1 MTRAEIHLNSPV
13 IIEKAIKLMNL
24 WDFHG
29 GLHLDG
35 HKQLSNHAAITPAD
49 IPPYLVLPLLQH
61 YGEPTEAIVT
71 VGEKVLKG
79 QPISRC
85 QGGTDCQR
93 VVSAP
98 IHAPTSGTVVAI
110 EPREVPHPSGLTAP
124 CIVIETDGEDTW
136 ATLHPLTDYSE
147 RTPAEVRKRI
157 AQAGIVGLGGAG
169 FPSHL
174 KLKPQGI
181 NTLVINGAECE
192 PYITCDDRLMREKP
206 HDIIRGAEV
215 LMHVLGGAQRCIV
228 AVEDNKMEA
237 YQALSEACRLENS
250 LNHSNGKRGIIEVVK
265 VPTLYPT
272 GSARHLVRVLT
283 GLEIGRAKSTEH
295 GIVVHNVETVRAV
308 YQAVIEGKPLISRV
322 MTVTGTGVET
332 PRNLEVMLGTPIK
345 NLIDQCGRKPFIR
358 RVAVGGS
365 MMGFTVPHDGMPVI
379 KTTTC
384 LMISTAEEIQAI
396 AAPSPCIRCG
406 VCENACPVNLL
417 PQQLYWHAK
426 AKDFK
431 RVQAHHLFDCIEC
444 GCCAYVCPS
453 HIPLVNYYRYAK
465 TEIRAT
471 ERARQQ
477 AEIAKQR
484 HEFKLFRIQREK
496 VEKAVKHQQKRLEIE
511 AAAQVAIDAA
521 VERSQAKKPDSYQ

>member
-1 MTRAEIHLNSPV
+1 
-13 IIEKAIKLMNL
+13 MNL

-98 IHAPTSGTVVAI
+98 IHAPTSGTVIAI
-110 EPREVPHPSGLTAP
+110 ESREVPHPSGLTAP
-124 CIVIETDGEDTW
+124 CIVIETDGCDTW
-136 ATLHPLTDYSE
+136 TTTLQPLANYCE
-147 RTPAEVRKRI
+147 HEPAIVRKHI
-157 AQAGIVGLGGAG
+157 AQAGLVGLGGAG

-181 NTLVINGAECE
+181 DTLILNGAECE
-192 PYITCDDRLMREKP
+192 PYITCDDRLMREQP
-206 HDIIRGAEV
+206 HDIISGAEI
-215 LMHVLGGAQRCIV
+215 LRHVLGGAQRCII
-228 AVEDNKMEA
+228 AVEDNKIEA
-237 YQALSEACRLENS
+237 YQALFEASQLVNTLHQTKDHC
-250 LNHSNGKRGIIEVVK
+250 GQIEVVK
-265 VPTLYPT
+265 VPTRYPT
-272 GSARHLVRVLT
+272 GGERQLIRILT
-283 GLEIGRAKSTEH
+283 GLEIGRAMLPAQR
-295 GIVVHNVETVRAV
+295 GIVVHNVETARATHRAV
-308 YQAVIEGKPLISRV
+308 IAGRPLISRV
-322 MTVTGTGVET
+322 ITVTGTGVET

-345 NLIDQCGRKPFIR
+345 HLIAQCGRKPLIR
-358 RVAVGGS
+358 RLVVGGP
-365 MMGFTVPHDGMPVI
+365 MMGFTLPHDGMPVI
-379 KTTTC
+379 KTTNC
-384 LMISTAEEIQAI
+384 LMVSCQEEIQAI

-406 VCENACPVNLL
+406 ACEATCPVNLL

-453 HIPLVNYYRYAK
+453 HIPLVSYYRYAK
-465 TEIRAT
+465 AEIRAT
-471 ERARQQ
+471 EQERKQ

-521 VERSQAKKPDSYQ
+521 VERSQAKKPDNYQ